1 MNADIAGQ
9 IKRREEHCTGRYL
22 RGLMIQNGE
31 HLVNLCESNIL
42 KAQVTFLKVNYPE
55 LYFILKVQIT

>member
-1 MNADIAGQ
+1 MNADIARQ
-9 IKRREEHCTGRYL
+9 IKRREEHCTGRYS

-42 KAQVTFLKVNYPE
+42 KAQVTFLKVN
-55 LYFILKVQIT
+55 